1 MIDLNKKKV
10 LLTGASGGIGKAI
23 AKELNSAG
31 AHICLTGRNKEE
43 LVKLQNELGDN
54 SSFIIA
60 DLSNHD
66 EIDNLVSGAEEKLGS
81 IDILINNAGVTDDN
95 IFLRMSDDQW
105 NNVINFNLNST
116 FKITKAVVKGM
127 VKRRYGR
134 IINITSVIGTL
145 GAAGQANYSASK
157 AALIGMSKSLA
168 QEVGSRSITV
178 NCVAPGFIETNMTA
192 DLNESRKN
200 DILKSIILK
209 RFGLPE
215 DISSAVSFLASD
227 SAGYITGQT
236 IHINGGMLM
245 VWFTT

>member
-43 LVKLQNELGDN
+43 LVKLQNELGAN

-66 EIDNLVSGAEEKLGS
+66 EIDNLVKGAEDKLGS

-178 NCVAPGFIETNMTA
+178 NCIAPGFIETNMTA
-192 DLNESRKN
+192 DLNDSRK
-200 DILKSIILK
+200 DEILKSITLK

-215 DISSAVSFLASD
+215 DVSSAVSFLASD
-227 SAGYITGQT
+227 SASYITGQT

-245 VWFTT
+245 VWFIT

>member
-1 MIDLNKKKV
+1 MIDLSKKKV

-23 AKELNSAG
+23 AKELNSSG

-227 SAGYITGQT
+227 SASYITGQT